1 MDVIFDTTC
10 VHQHLED
17 THNPVKQFVEAASC
31 YTLLPLSPPTTHC
44 LSAKNQ
50 IITSQWVY
58 TLGLA
63 NDCLN
68 TDDEYCQLFSL
79 NFQDCVIHF

>member
-1 MDVIFDTTC
+1 MDVIFDTTY

-17 THNPVKQFVEAASC
+17 TQNPVNQFVEAASC
-31 YTLLPLSPPTTHC
+31 YTLLPLPPPPTYC

-50 IITSQWVY
+50 IITV
-58 TLGLA
+58 GLA

-68 TDDEYCQLFSL
+68 TDNEYCQLFTL
-79 NFQDCVIHF
+79 NFQDCVAHF